1 MSGHDFL
8 IQDFNINLKNVNIF
22 YFYKNKIMLQVSCK
36 KHVFNFKQ
44 PAGTSRGVLNH
55 RTSYHLVVWESEQ
68 PEIKGIGECSTIKGL
83 SPDPWDSY
91 EKILSE
97 IQEHPKSLEIW
108 LEEGLNDFPSIRFG
122 LETALA
128 DLKSGGKRILFPS
141 DFTNGKKGIPIN
153 GLIWMG
159 TKEFMQQQI
168 REKIEAGFRCIK
180 LKIGAIDFETELNL
194 LHFIREQFSEDEL
207 ELRVDAN
214 GAFSP
219 ENALEKLK
227 RLSELGIHSIE
238 QPIRQRQW
246 DEMARLCEDTPIPI
260 ALDEDLIGLKKRAE
274 IRAMLHHIRPQH
286 MVLKPS
292 LLGGFNLSKIF
303 IEEAELNNTGWWITS
318 ALEGN
323 IGLNAIAQ
331 WTALLRNPMSQG
343 LGTGQLFTNNI
354 PSPLF
359 IANAKLNFDPA
370 GKWDLSE
377 IYV

>member
-1 MSGHDFL
+1 
-8 IQDFNINLKNVNIF
+8 
-22 YFYKNKIMLQVSCK
+22 MLRISYK
-36 KHVFNFKQ
+36 KHVFNFKR

-55 RTSYHLVVWESEQ
+55 RTSYHVTVWDSAQ
-68 PEIKGIGECSTIKGL
+68 PEVKGIGECSTIKGL
-83 SPDPWDSY
+83 SPDPWESY
-91 EKILSE
+91 EKILNE
-97 IQEHPKSLEIW
+97 IQERPEPMEVWI
-108 LEEGLNDFPSIRFG
+108 EEGLRDFPSIRFG

-128 DLKSGGKRILFPS
+128 DLKSGGQRILFPS
-141 DFTNGKKGIPIN
+141 DFTKGQNGIPIN

-180 LKIGAIDFETELNL
+180 LKIGAIDFETELEL
-194 LHFIREQFSEDEL
+194 LRSIREQFSEKEL

-219 ENALEKLK
+219 DTALEKLK
-227 RLSELGIHSIE
+227 RLGALGIHSIE
-238 QPIRQRQW
+238 QPIRQGQW
-246 DEMARLCEDTPIPI
+246 DEMARLCESSPVAV
-260 ALDEDLIGLKKRAE
+260 ALDEDLIGLKNRAE
-274 IRAMLHHIRPQH
+274 IRAMLHHIRPQYLI
-286 MVLKPS
+286 LKPS
-292 LLGGFNLSKIF
+292 LLGGFSFSKIF
-303 IEEAELNNTGWWITS
+303 IEEAEFNNTGWWVTS

-331 WTALLRNPMSQG
+331 WTALLKNPMPQG

-377 IYV
+377 IYG

>member
-1 MSGHDFL
+1 
-8 IQDFNINLKNVNIF
+8 
-22 YFYKNKIMLQVSCK
+22 MLQVSYK
-36 KHVFNFKQ
+36 KHVFNFKR

-55 RTSYHLVVWESEQ
+55 RTSYHLVVWDDEQ

-91 EKILSE
+91 EKILCE
-97 IQEHPKSLEIW
+97 IPEHPESIETWI
-108 LEEGLNDFPSIRFG
+108 EEGLKDFPSIRFG
-122 LETALA
+122 LEMALA

-141 DFTNGKKGIPIN
+141 DFTDGKEGIPIN

-159 TKEFMQQQI
+159 TKEFMQEQI

-194 LHFIREQFSEDEL
+194 LRFIREQFSEEEL

-227 RLSELGIHSIE
+227 RLAELGIHSIE

-246 DEMARLCEDTPIPI
+246 DEMAKLCEDTPIPI

-274 IRAMLHHIRPQH
+274 IRAMLHQIRPQH
-286 MVLKPS
+286 LVLKPS

-303 IEEAELNNTGWWITS
+303 IEEAELFNAGWWVTS

-331 WTALLRNPMSQG
+331 WTALLKNPMPQG

-377 IYV
+377 IYG